1 MQTVFTAYSDMLV
14 WQTIGADLAGDL
26 KILFIQNKDNMKGE
40 NFCNLHEW
48 EKLTK
53 IGTWEFVLPGHYIQ
67 SAGAYRYLLSQNV
80 YGSSPFTIDAEV
92 QFSLNSN
99 GNYFGGQ
106 PINAGFVLGWKMQ
119 RNSFSYYHLLITGSR
134 LMLERI
140 GSSGGDHAADFAHL
154 DYGFP
159 FFINDNQPHEFRIQV
174 LQNTIEVAV
183 DNLFQYQFEKP
194 AGLEGLVGLRPWR
207 SQMRC
212 RRFEV
217 VEHDQVSSSRRWNT
231 FRNC

>member
-1 MQTVFTAYSDMLV
+1 
-14 WQTIGADLAGDL
+14 
-26 KILFIQNKDNMKGE
+26 MKGE
-40 NFCNLHEW
+40 NFCKLHEW

-67 SAGAYRYLLSQNV
+67 SAGAYRYLLSNYE

-99 GNYFGGQ
+99 GNCFGGK
-106 PINAGFVLGWKMQ
+106 PVNAGFVLGWKMQ
-119 RNSFSYYHLLITGSR
+119 RNSYSYYHLLITGSR

-140 GSSGGDHAADFAHL
+140 GVSGGDHAADYAHL

-159 FFINDNQPHEFRIQV
+159 FFINDKQSHRFRIQV

-183 DNLFQYQFEKP
+183 DNQFEYRFEKP
-194 AGLEGLVGLRPWR
+194 ADLEGLVGLRPWR

-212 RRFEV
+212 NRFEI
-217 VEHDQVSSSRRWNT
+217 VEPDPVSFSRSRNT
-231 FRNC
+231 FYNY